1 MMQSWADYLDNL
13 KKGADVL
20 PFKQTA

>member
-13 KKGADVL
+13 KKGADVI
-20 PFKQTA
+20 PFRQTG